1 MPEEMKILQTAAR
14 IRANLCG
21 SKWPIRLEVIRA
33 HMAYDSQR
41 QDVRERVYVDAGAL
55 RLLLTNANFLSR
67 KGYHLFRPSNF
78 NLFHFPNRDM
88 T

>member
-1 MPEEMKILQTAAR
+1 MPEKMKILHTAAR
-14 IRANLCG
+14 MKANLRG
-21 SKWPIRLEVIRA
+21 SKWPIRFDIIRV

-41 QDVRERVYVDAGAL
+41 QDVRERVYVDTRAR

-67 KGYHLFRPSNF
+67 EGHHLFRPSNF
-78 NLFHFPNRDM
+78 NLCSIFRIE

>member
-1 MPEEMKILQTAAR
+1 MLEEMKILHTAAR
-14 IRANLCG
+14 IRANLHG
-21 SKWPIRLEVIRA
+21 SKVPIRFDVIRA

-41 QDVRERVYVDAGAL
+41 QEIREGPYVDARAL
-55 RLLLTNANFLSR
+55 RLLPANANFLSR

-78 NLFHFPNRDM
+78 NLCSIFRIE